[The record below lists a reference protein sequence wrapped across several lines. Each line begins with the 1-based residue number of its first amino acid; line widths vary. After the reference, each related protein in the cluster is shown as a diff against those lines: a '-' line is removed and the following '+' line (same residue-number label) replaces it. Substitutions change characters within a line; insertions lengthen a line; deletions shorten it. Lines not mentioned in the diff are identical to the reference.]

1 MCYVFVVRL
10 SNARWDWIDEIE
22 KHAGG
27 LGRPPIFNE
36 AMTTLSFRLEESLKQ
51 DVNLLAEYLT
61 WRLQSPSSVA
71 AVIRAFIASGLEQMQ
86 AQYPDL
92 RKFLEQRRTE
102 KDGEELP
109 VAKGK
114 KAPKAG
120 AKTRNARKRT

>member
-1 MCYVFVVRL
+1 M
-10 SNARWDWIDEIE
+10 DWIGEIE
-22 KHAGG
+22 KQAGVV
-27 LGRPPIFNE
+27 GRPTIFNE
-36 AMTTLSFRLEESLKQ
+36 AMTTWSLRIEESLKA

-61 WRLQSPSSVA
+61 RRMKTKSSPA
-71 AVIRAFIASGLEQMQ
+71 AVARAFIASGLEQMK

-92 RKFLEQRRTE
+92 RKLLEQRRTQ

-120 AKTRNARKRT
+120 AKTRSARKRN